1 MFPVWSVEEDKL
13 RLTKLKTTMYKKLFA
28 IVATTLSVQSAHA
41 IILGQE
47 ETNPADR
54 VSIRASNMA
63 EFPICGGT
71 LLTEQWVLTA
81 AHCVVMGEGANE
93 ASYYVT
99 QPGELA
105 VTAKVH
111 DLNDTSID
119 NYYSVSHVVV
129 HPKYTRIAKAEIDSD
144 GDAKPIQTALDSDIA
159 LLYLTRPVN
168 NATFAKLATK
178 EDMVDIEARLTADW
192 NDNYETNQRTANVQ
206 VFGWGATT
214 PMADEASIT
223 LKKTAIGF
231 LPMDKC
237 YERLEIGSSFP
248 GTINSRKNVTKIC
261 TLPTFN
267 TVLEEESRTQYG
279 NSACKGDSGGP
290 LVDITTGKQIGIVSG
305 APLILPTCGS
315 LTIPSFYTK
324 VSQYYDWVQSY
335 ITADGPPSRYI
346 IAPEFITDI
355 EDGNTDDCNDGIA
368 TNNCNFRDTSDGGGS
383 LNFGFLSLLGLL
395 AWRRQQNT

>member
-1 MFPVWSVEEDKL
+1 
-13 RLTKLKTTMYKKLFA
+13 MYKKLFA
-28 IVATTLSVQSAHA
+28 IVATAISVQSAQA
-41 IILGQE
+41 IVLGEE

-71 LLTEQWVLTA
+71 LLTEQWVMTA
-81 AHCVVMGEGANE
+81 AHCVVMGEGTNE

-99 QPGELA
+99 QPGELT
-105 VTAKVH
+105 VTAKVY

-119 NYYSVSHVVV
+119 NYYAVSHVVV
-129 HPKYTRIAKAEIDSD
+129 HPKYTRIAKAEIGSD
-144 GDAKPIQTALDSDIA
+144 GDSKPIQTALDSDIA
-159 LLYLTRPVN
+159 LLYLTRPVS
-168 NATFAKLATK
+168 NATLAKLATK
-178 EDMVDIEARLTADW
+178 DDMVDIEARLVADW
-192 NDNYETNQRTANVQ
+192 NDNYETNQRTENVQ
-206 VFGWGATT
+206 VFGWGATR
-214 PMADEASIT
+214 PMADESSKT

-231 LPMDKC
+231 LPIDKC

-248 GTINSRKNVTKIC
+248 GTIDSRNNVTKIC

-267 TVLEEESRTQYG
+267 TVLEENSRTQYG

-290 LVDITTGKQIGIVSG
+290 LLDIAIGKQIGIVSG

-335 ITADGPPSRYI
+335 ITADSPPNSYI
-346 IAPEFITDI
+346 VAPEFITEI
-355 EDGNTDDCNDGIA
+355 EYGNTDECHDGIA

-383 LNFGFLSLLGLL
+383 LNTGFLSLLGLL
-395 AWRRQQNT
+395 AWRRQKMHKAY

>member
-1 MFPVWSVEEDKL
+1 
-13 RLTKLKTTMYKKLFA
+13 MYKKLFA
-28 IVATTLSVQSAHA
+28 IVATALSVQSAHA
-41 IILGQE
+41 IVLGQE
-47 ETNPADR
+47 ETNPSDR

-71 LLTEQWVLTA
+71 MVTDQWVMTA
-81 AHCVVMGEGANE
+81 AHCVVMGEGINE

-99 QPGELA
+99 PPGDLA
-105 VTAKVH
+105 ITARTH
-111 DLNDTSID
+111 DLNDTTID

-129 HPKYTRIAKAEIDSD
+129 HPKYTRIAKAKIDAD
-144 GDAKPIQTALDSDIA
+144 GDITPIQTALDSDIA
-159 LLYLTRPVN
+159 LLYLTRPVSN
-168 NATFAKLATK
+168 VTIANLATK
-178 EDMVDIEARLTADW
+178 EEMIDIEARLAADW
-192 NDNYETNQRTANVQ
+192 DDNYETNQRTANVQ

-214 PMADEASIT
+214 PMAEEASPILQT
-223 LKKTAIGF
+223 TSPGF
-231 LPMDKC
+231 LPIDKC

-248 GTINSRKNVTKIC
+248 GAINSRDNATKIC

-267 TVLEEESRTQYG
+267 DVLEESSSTQYG
-279 NSACKGDSGGP
+279 NSACNGDSGGP
-290 LVDITTGKQIGIVSG
+290 LIDIATGKQIGIVSG
-305 APLILPTCGS
+305 TPLILPSCGS

-335 ITADGPPSRYI
+335 ITDNAPPSRYI

-355 EDGNTDDCNDGIA
+355 QERNNDDCHDGIA

-395 AWRRQQNT
+395 VWCRRHGIQTR